1 MKATI
6 SSVFHKVGSLFR
18 KIGFLFRRIASL
30 FRRVAPLFR
39 KIASLFRGVA
49 PLFHKVASLFGRVGP
64 SLHNVV
70 SLLGRPIRKL
80 RLLPP
85 CRRIDRALHKPW
97 KTTRQPKYRFLAYV
111 TGVLRV
117 LGWVV
122 LVVGVL
128 ASILFGLQILNG
140 GLTVGET
147 ELRGVGTGASAIV
160 LGIISSFLAWLFLL
174 VGRELICLFIR
185 VKENTGNTA
194 ESIT

>member
-30 FRRVAPLFR
+30 FRRVTSLFR
-39 KIASLFRGVA
+39 KIASPFRRVVPLFR
-49 PLFHKVASLFGRVGP
+49 KVASLFGRVGP

-85 CRRIDRALHKPW
+85 CRRIDRALHRPQKA
-97 KTTRQPKYRFLAYV
+97 TRQPKYRFLAYV

-140 GLTVGET
+140 GLMVGET

>member
-30 FRRVAPLFR
+30 FRGVASLSR
-39 KIASLFRGVA
+39 KIASPFRRVVPLFR
-49 PLFHKVASLFGRVGP
+49 KVASLFGRVGP
-64 SLHNVV
+64 SLHNGV

-85 CRRIDRALHKPW
+85 WRRIDRALHGPW
-97 KTTRQPKYRFLAYV
+97 KTTREPKYRFLAYV

-140 GLTVGET
+140 GLMIGET